1 MLRAQRSL
9 NIHSFLGGES
19 KTQSGGQ
26 EEEKEDADLKK
37 YRRLYI
43 WFNSLAV
50 SAHIINV
57 IAITIMY
64 ETNLKDIPRNYVF
77 VSPIAKLYRTSHAL
91 IVANKDTSKC
101 TDVDNSPHFKATTK
115 ALASFNTEH
124 ELFPPRVAYQNFMD
138 LYNFEGTTTIRYD
151 MPGSE
156 LNLDHMMI
164 CFCFLSALFQL
175 VHGIILI
182 IWKKYDLPRFI
193 HYLEYAFSSPLMVMV
208 MAVNVGITELF
219 TVTSLGALFCGMN
232 ILGMCTEV
240 MIHYA
245 GYIDQE
251 QRRMYELI
259 YILVHLFGWV
269 LFMFAM
275 VPIWL
280 QFIQVVTCSESNGV
294 PDYGIAAISVETA
307 LFLLFGILQSV
318 GLWEKRCVLKGAT
331 KIIPVHILFKYDSM
345 HAILSIVAKTLLAY
359 LLIAPAL
366 GVHKDRM

>member
-182 IWKKYDLPRFI
+182 TWKKYDLPRFI
-193 HYLEYAFSSPLMVMV
+193 HYLDS
-208 MAVNVGITELF
+208 
-219 TVTSLGALFCGMN
+219 
-232 ILGMCTEV
+232 
-240 MIHYA
+240 
-245 GYIDQE
+245 
-251 QRRMYELI
+251 
-259 YILVHLFGWV
+259 
-269 LFMFAM
+269 
-275 VPIWL
+275 
-280 QFIQVVTCSESNGV
+280 GV
-294 PDYGIAAISVETA
+294 
-307 LFLLFGILQSV
+307 
-318 GLWEKRCVLKGAT
+318 R
-331 KIIPVHILFKYDSM
+331 ILFPAHGHGHGSECRYHRAVHSHQPWRAVLWNEHTGNVHRGYDP
-345 HAILSIVAKTLLAY
+345 LCRVY
-359 LLIAPAL
+359 
-366 GVHKDRM
+366 